1 MSDSEIVI
9 ELQGQFGY
17 ECVRV
22 RPSQDLGNG
31 SYGFVCRAM
40 LDQLPCA
47 AKLLHATFFGTHDP
61 GQDNFAAR
69 FEQECQFLGNLKH
82 PCIVQFLGLVREP
95 HTLRAI
101 LLMELMD
108 ESLTKFLERLAD
120 PLAYHVQVNL
130 VQDTALALSY
140 LHSNSIVHRDL
151 SSNNVLLLAGCRAKV
166 TDFGMSR
173 IVDANPRMTPLTQC
187 PGTPAF
193 MAPEALLAKPR
204 YSDKLDVFSA
214 GVLIIQIATRRYPT
228 PGESKYERPFPE
240 SPTGVIEIPI
250 PELERRQAD
259 INRITATHP
268 LLPVALNCIKDNKG
282 QRPSATEL
290 CQQLAALKEAPAYAE
305 SVQESQQEATGQQ
318 ETRASLEAEEREI
331 EELREQLEQN
341 EEQLQETVQQLAQS
355 EDTVRDKDEQL
366 RVKDERMQETIRANA
381 QQQRQNEQMIRA
393 YQQQQRQTAA
403 RIEVLEGE
411 NFMLKE
417 AERRLREKDAEL
429 QSVRREVVDMQQLLA
444 DFQRRDLLSHDTQPH
459 EVSNICCIH
468 N

>member
-1 MSDSEIVI
+1 MSGEIVI

-69 FEQECQFLGNLKH
+69 FEQECQFLSNLKH

-95 HTLRAI
+95 HTLRPI

-108 ESLTKFLERLAD
+108 ESLTKFLECLAG

-140 LHSNSIVHRDL
+140 LHSNRIVHRDL

-193 MAPEALLAKPR
+193 MAPEALLAKPT

-268 LLPVALNCIKDNKG
+268 LLPVALNCIKDKEG
-282 QRPSATEL
+282 QRPSAAEL

-305 SVQESQQEATGQQ
+305 SVQESQQEAIGQQ
-318 ETRASLEAEEREI
+318 ETRASLEATEREI
-331 EELREQLEQN
+331 MELREQLEEKEEQLEHK

-355 EDTVRDKDEQL
+355 EDTVREN
-366 RVKDERMQETIRANA
+366 V

-393 YQQQQRQTAA
+393 YQKQQRETAE
-403 RIEVLEGE
+403 RIEALEGE

-417 AERRLREKDAEL
+417 AERRLRETKDAEL

>member
-1 MSDSEIVI
+1 MSDEIVI

-31 SYGFVCRAM
+31 SHGFVCRAM

-69 FEQECQFLGNLKH
+69 FEQECQFLSNLKH

-95 HTLRAI
+95 HTLRPI

-108 ESLTKFLERLAD
+108 ESLTKFLERLAG

-204 YSDKLDVFSA
+204 YSDKLDVFSV

-268 LLPVALNCIKDNKG
+268 LLPVALNCIKDKEG

-290 CQQLAALKEAPAYAE
+290 CRQLAALKEAPAYAE
-305 SVQESQQEATGQQ
+305 SVQESQQAATGQQ
-318 ETRASLEAEEREI
+318 ETRASLEAKEREN
-331 EELREQLEQN
+331 EELRKQLEQN
-341 EEQLQETVQQLAQS
+341 EEQLQETIQQLAQS

-366 RVKDERMQETIRANA
+366 RVKDERMQEANA

-403 RIEVLEGE
+403 RIEALEGE

-417 AERRLREKDAEL
+417 AERRLRETKDAEL

-444 DFQRRDLLSHDTQPH
+444 DFQRRDLLSHDTQPQ
-459 EVSNICCIH
+459 EVSKH
-468 N
+468 MLHS